1 MTKNANDILRG
12 EYGAKIKEFL
22 EAQGEEVLITGS
34 NEIAFP
40 VVDCDGTEKFLVL
53 KLQVPKGSRDG
64 ELYDGYAMA
73 EEYKLKMAEK
83 AEKAEKAAA
92 AKAKKIERDKA
103 FRAKQAELKAQRENG
118 AH

>member
-12 EYGAKIKEFL
+12 TYGAKIKEFL

-40 VVDCDGTEKFLVL
+40 VVDTDGIEKFIVL
-53 KLQVPKGSRDG
+53 KIQIPKGSRDG
-64 ELYDGYAMA
+64 EQYDGYAMA
-73 EEYKLKMAEK
+73 EEYKIKTAEK
-83 AEKAEKAAA
+83 IEKAEKAAA

-103 FRAKQAELKAQRENG
+103 FRAKQAELKAKRE
-118 AH
+118 AAAK

>member
-12 EYGAKIKEFL
+12 AYGAKIKEFL
-22 EAQGEEVLITGS
+22 EAQGEEVLVTGS

-40 VVDCDGTEKFLVL
+40 VVDCDGTEKFIVL
-53 KLQVPKGSRDG
+53 TLKVPKGSRDG

-73 EEYKLKMAEK
+73 EDFKLKQAAK

-103 FRAKQAELKAQRENG
+103 FRAKQAELKAKRE
-118 AH
+118 AAAK